1 MYALNWNLSFPWNTY
16 VQSNINDPA
25 YAKAPF
31 PRKLD
36 ANIGKNYGAI
46 ASTPWGNTLTLEFSK
61 AAVDAEKMG
70 ADSVTDFLAISLSSP
85 DYIGHAFGPNSVEVE
100 DNYIKLDQELAS
112 FFDYLD
118 KKVGKGN
125 YIFFLTADHGVAHVP
140 AYMNENKLPAKSM
153 KSNKKAEA
161 ETIKKFGLSRLIESQ
176 ANNQFYLDK
185 KYLDSLGA
193 DYTAVKHF
201 FINELKKDDDV
212 LTAFDNDD
220 INAANL
226 PAEYKEMF
234 QKGYNQKLAG
244 DVQVVYKSNYFFGAA
259 TGSTHGTMY
268 PYDAHIPLLWMG
280 WGVNQGKTNRK
291 VYMSD
296 IAGTLA
302 AILKVQ
308 MPSGN
313 VGTVIHEVV
322 K

>member
-1 MYALNWNLSFPWNTY
+1 
-16 VQSNINDPA
+16 
-25 YAKAPF
+25 
-31 PRKLD
+31 
-36 ANIGKNYGAI
+36 
-46 ASTPWGNTLTLEFSK
+46 
-61 AAVDAEKMG
+61 
-70 ADSVTDFLAISLSSP
+70 
-85 DYIGHAFGPNSVEVE
+85 
-100 DNYIKLDQELAS
+100 
-112 FFDYLD
+112 
-118 KKVGKGN
+118 
-125 YIFFLTADHGVAHVP
+125 
-140 AYMNENKLPAKSM
+140 MNENKLPAKSM
-153 KSNKKAEA
+153 KSNKKVEA